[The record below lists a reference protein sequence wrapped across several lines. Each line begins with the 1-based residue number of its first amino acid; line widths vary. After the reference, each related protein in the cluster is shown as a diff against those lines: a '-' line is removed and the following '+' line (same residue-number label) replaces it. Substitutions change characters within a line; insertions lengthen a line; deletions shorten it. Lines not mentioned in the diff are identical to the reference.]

1 MVKWSRVRE
10 RLGDEWRGFCK
21 ICYSWAVA
29 FRWPAYRYRYLD
41 DPNKDIRIATIIPGR
56 YGDSIRLHIH
66 HVVLE
71 ELSST
76 CSKPRRLAIDEIQK
90 TLPDGWTAYE
100 TIEGRCLFVSDNDV
114 TWDHPT
120 PNVEHSFYTL
130 DPVANQ
136 ASPSGVSFEA
146 LSYVWG
152 VPSWWRRRT
161 VLVACT
167 DQRGKSTW
175 SWLKIGV
182 NLDAALRDLRYQDQ
196 PRALWCDAICINQ
209 GDIDERNQ
217 QVKRMADIYSQASRV
232 VVWLDQTTNNSE
244 RAINTLKRIGE
255 HVEQLIPEGGIVR
268 SPGDITPFHRSDFQ
282 WPLNDQDWLSIE
294 QLVRREWFRRIWVIQ
309 EALLGGRRT
318 ILQFG
323 QSQITWPIFCRVIES
338 IHRNHYVP
346 PGVLANI
353 NEAYGIC
360 IVNYTR
366 DATTNT
372 LIMAMLRNC
381 SNPRDLVY
389 GLLGILPKGIRTQIR
404 PDYAAPTS
412 QVYHD
417 FTLAYIKHTRRLE
430 IFDLCDH
437 GFKRFPRPSWV
448 VDPSQVEGRGRYKRI
463 FEPYQF
469 CAHFS
474 ECHVKASGPGVL
486 EVLGLRISVVASTSE
501 AVPGLNQFQSD
512 EECFKSCI
520 HTVRAWEPADLHE
533 ATYPSGESLLEAYA
547 QTLICGKLQERF
559 PTSPSAQSSKRWQ
572 GQYYTN
578 AFFGELAH
586 VGELALTELTSQERD
601 PIENLIGRKLIRCD
615 NGYIG
620 IGPAVVNTGD
630 LICVLLGH
638 ENPVVLRRQD
648 SNNYTLV
655 GVCYL
660 HGISDG
666 DALLGPLPKP
676 WRVQRFLDA
685 SGQFGICRVFNEETK
700 TLQDEDP
707 RLEPLGSEW
716 ERLEGR
722 PRTAEDPQ
730 VFQEFRHRVTGEVR
744 KSDPRLSPDAL
755 RRRGVS
761 LEIFSLI

>member
-1 MVKWSRVRE
+1 MTRCGCAQSARRHGGGGVM
-10 RLGDEWRGFCK
+10 G
-21 ICYSWAVA
+21 
-29 FRWPAYRYRYLD
+29 
-41 DPNKDIRIATIIPGR
+41 
-56 YGDSIRLHIH
+56 SILPSI
-66 HVVLE
+66 
-71 ELSST
+71 LSSAPDRSYCYPQCT
-76 CSKPRRLAIDEIQK
+76 RGCRSEKWKFLGAMIILVFTIGRLLKI
-90 TLPDGWTAYE
+90 LPSDGILAMGDGE
-100 TIEGRCLFVSDNDV
+100 MVSA
-114 TWDHPT
+114 
-120 PNVEHSFYTL
+120 PNVERSFYTL
-130 DPVANQ
+130 DEAANQ
-136 ASPSGVSFEA
+136 GSPSGVSFEA

-167 DQRGKSTW
+167 DQGGKSIW

-182 NLDAALRDLRYQDQ
+182 NLDAALRDLRYQDR

-232 VVWLDQTTNNSE
+232 V
-244 RAINTLKRIGE
+244 RIGR
-255 HVEQLIPEGGIVR
+255 IIR
-268 SPGDITPFHRSDFQ
+268 SPGDITPFHRADFQ

-360 IVNYTR
+360 
-366 DATTNT
+366 NT
-372 LIMAMLRNC
+372 LIMAMIRNC
-381 SNPRDLVY
+381 SNPRDVVY
-389 GLLGILPKGIRTQIR
+389 GFLGILPRGIRTQIR
-404 PDYAAPTS
+404 PDYAAPTP
-412 QVYHD
+412 QV
-417 FTLAYIKHTRRLE
+417 RLE

-437 GFKRFPRPSWV
+437 GHKRFPRPSWV
-448 VDPSQVEGRGRYKRI
+448 VDLSQIQRRGRYRRI
-463 FEPYQF
+463 FKPYQF
-469 CAHFS
+469 F
-474 ECHVKASGPGVL
+474 
-486 EVLGLRISVVASTSE
+486 
-501 AVPGLNQFQSD
+501 
-512 EECFKSCI
+512 
-520 HTVRAWEPADLHE
+520 RAWEPADLYE
-533 ATYPSGESLLEAYA
+533 ASYPNGESLLEAYA
-547 QTLICGKLQERF
+547 QTLVCGELQERF
-559 PTSPSAQSSKRWQ
+559 PTSSSAQSSKRWQ
-572 GQYYTN
+572 AQYYTN
-578 AFFGELAH
+578 ALFGELAQ
-586 VGELALTELTSQERD
+586 VGELALTDLTSQERD

-620 IGPAVVNTGD
+620 IGPAVVTTGD

-638 ENPVVLRRQD
+638 ENPVVLRRQV

-666 DALLGPLPKP
+666 DALLGPLLKP

-685 SGQFGICRVFNEETK
+685 SGQFGICRFFNEETR

-722 PRTAEDPQ
+722 LRTAEDPQ
-730 VFQEFRHRVTGEVR
+730 VFQEFRHRVTGEVH

-755 RRRGVS
+755 RKRGVS